1 MAVVD
6 DWSTTGLGPRESW
19 PVALRVLVDT
29 CLESEFPLQ
38 LAWGP
43 DLLVVYNEAYIPLL
57 GADKHPW
64 ALGRPAWQV
73 WPDLFPRDTS
83 TVQEL
88 LRAGGAVTRTD
99 QGLIMD
105 RHGYPE
111 EAYFTYSQS
120 IIRDENGEPAGLFN
134 AITETTEHILYERR
148 LRVLR
153 ALGAVSVTGDGRDPS
168 DAVRAACRRA
178 VTVLSG
184 NRRSVPVAAVFL
196 RDARDRPSLA
206 EGYGFDAGVAADH
219 GWLPVPPVTE
229 LFEVLADGRVRV
241 VDGLREAFGAALLPG
256 PVGPLLADQAV
267 LLPILVTG
275 QSRPYGVLVIGVN
288 PYTPVDEGFMEF
300 AELAGRQFGIIL
312 SDAIAYQLERSRLQA
327 MADLDQA
334 KSEFLQQVSHEL
346 RSPLTLLLPPL
357 QELLT
362 DVEPLPQH
370 ARAAIEAAVRAAH
383 RLERMVDTLLQVARA
398 DDRTLDLDRQSID
411 IGAATAEIT
420 EGFAA
425 TAAAKGLTLTVKVP
439 TEPLVADIDPAM
451 WTTIVTNLLGNAVK
465 YTDRGGI
472 TVVLSRDAEQ
482 MILTVTDTGVGID
495 PADLDHVFDRFHQL
509 DTSRPGIGLGLT
521 LVKDLVQA
529 HGGRV
534 TVTSDPGHGSV
545 FTVSLPPSAA
555 AAEETVAGPPIT
567 GSGGAPRA
575 RIDHSEPATR
585 GADTDERRPGQSGT
599 LLLVED
605 DPDLGRYV
613 AGLLGRDGWAVRW
626 TVDAEEAITALDP
639 AADGSPLVPDVI
651 VTDVMLPGQSGL
663 DLVTMLRHDPNL
675 ERIPILV
682 LTARAGSDA
691 AVEAM
696 AAGAD
701 DYVRKPF
708 DAAELLARIRAHH
721 TLHQIRENAID
732 AAEATAGNLRRAL
745 ATNRTIATAIGITM
759 ARYGLDA
766 TRSYQALVRISQHTN
781 RKLRDLAAGV
791 VDTGALP
798 TVTTHAHP
806 EASRSTGLVGEGH
819 PTSDGAHH
827 I

>member
-1 MAVVD
+1 MAIVD
-6 DWSTTGLGPRESW
+6 DWSTTGLGPRGSW

-29 CLESEFPLQ
+29 CLESAFPLQ
-38 LAWGP
+38 MAWGP

-64 ALGRPAWQV
+64 ALGRPARQV
-73 WPDLFPRDTS
+73 WPDVFPNDLATIA
-83 TVQEL
+83 EL
-88 LRAGGAVTRTD
+88 QRTGGAVTRTD
-99 QGLIMD
+99 QQLIMD

-111 EAYFTYSQS
+111 ETYFSYSQS
-120 IIRDENGEPAGLFN
+120 VIRDENGDPAGLFN
-134 AITETTEHILYERR
+134 AITETTDHILYERR

-153 ALGAVSVTGDGRDPS
+153 ALGAVSATGDGRDPS

-196 RDARDRPSLA
+196 PDEQDRPSLA
-206 EGYGFDAGVAADH
+206 EGYGFDVEVATDR
-219 GWLPVPPVTE
+219 GWLPTPPVPE
-229 LFEVLADGRVRV
+229 LFDTLTDGRVRLV
-241 VDGLREAFGAALLPG
+241 EGVREQYAAALLAG
-256 PVGPLLADQAV
+256 PVGPLLPNQVV

-275 QSRPYGVLVIGVN
+275 HSRPYGVLAVGVN

-300 AELAGRQFGIIL
+300 AELAARQFGIIL

-357 QELLT
+357 QELIT
-362 DVEPLPQH
+362 DGAEPLTQH
-370 ARAAIEAAVRAAH
+370 ARTAIEAAVRAGH
-383 RLERMVDTLLQVARA
+383 RLERMVDILLQVARA
-398 DDRTLDLDRQSID
+398 DDGALEPDREPTD
-411 IGAATAEIT
+411 IAAATADIA

-425 TAAAKGLTLTVKVP
+425 TAATAGLTLTVKVP
-439 TEPLVADIDPAM
+439 TEPVVAVVDRAM

-465 YTDRGGI
+465 YTDRGAI
-472 TVVLSRDAEQ
+472 SAVLNTDGEQ
-482 MILTVTDTGVGID
+482 VTLTVADTGVGIAS
-495 PADLDHVFDRFHQL
+495 ADIGTVFDRFHQL

-521 LVKDLVQA
+521 LVRDLVQA
-529 HGGRV
+529 HGGQV

-545 FTVSLPPSAA
+545 FTVTLPAPATA
-555 AAEETVAGPPIT
+555 PGEIVGPPPHAGSVT
-567 GSGGAPRA
+567 GLHAGTHPPTRA
-575 RIDHSEPATR
+575 VPIH
-585 GADTDERRPGQSGT
+585 ERRPDERGA

-605 DPDLGRYV
+605 DVDLGSYV
-613 AGLLGRDGWAVRW
+613 ARLLRRDGWNVRL
-626 TVDAEEAITALDP
+626 TVDAETAIKALQPD
-639 AADGSPLVPDVI
+639 ADGAPLVPDII

-663 DLVTMLRHDPNL
+663 DLVTLLRHDPGL
-675 ERIPILV
+675 ARIPILV

-708 DAAELLARIRAHH
+708 EANELLARIRAHH
-721 TLHQIRENAID
+721 TLNQIRETAIGT
-732 AAEATAGNLRRAL
+732 AESTADNLRQAL

-759 ARYGLDA
+759 ARYQLDA
-766 TRSYQALVRISQHTN
+766 TRAYQTLVRISQHTN
-781 RKLRDLAAGV
+781 RKLRDLAADV
-791 VDTGALP
+791 VVTGALP
-798 TVTTHAHP
+798 LTATAEHG
-806 EASRSTGLVGEGH
+806 TG
-819 PTSDGAHH
+819 PK
-827 I
+827 

>member
-1 MAVVD
+1 VAIVD

-29 CLESEFPLQ
+29 CLESEFPMQ

-43 DLLVVYNEAYIPLL
+43 DLLLVYNEAFIPLL

-64 ALGRPAWQV
+64 ALGRPARQV
-73 WPDLFPRDTS
+73 LPDLFPRDRS
-83 TVQEL
+83 DIQEL
-88 LRAGGAVTRTD
+88 LRGGGAVTRTD
-99 QGLIMD
+99 QQLIMN

-111 EAYFTYSQS
+111 ETYFTYSQS
-120 IIRDENGEPAGLFN
+120 IIRDENGDPAGLFN
-134 AITETTEHILYERR
+134 AITETTEHVLYERR

-153 ALGAVSVTGDGRDPS
+153 ALGAVSITGDGKDPS

-184 NRRSVPVAAVFL
+184 NRRSVPLAVVFL
-196 RDARDRPSLA
+196 RDEQDRPSLA
-206 EGYGFDAGVAADH
+206 EGYGFDTAVATDR
-219 GWLPVPPVTE
+219 GWLPVPPVPE
-229 LFEVLADGRVRV
+229 LFDVLADGPVRLRE
-241 VDGLREAFGAALLPG
+241 GLRDEFGAALLPG
-256 PVGPLLADQAV
+256 PVGPLLPDQAV

-275 QSRPYGVLVIGVN
+275 QSRPYGVLVVGVN
-288 PYTPVDEGFMEF
+288 PYTPVNEGFMEF
-300 AELAGRQFGIIL
+300 AELAARQFGIIL
-312 SDAIAYQLERSRLQA
+312 SDAIAYELERSRLRA
-327 MADLDQA
+327 LADLDQA

-357 QELLT
+357 QELLGERA
-362 DVEPLPQH
+362 EPLPEQ
-370 ARAAIEAAVRAAH
+370 ARTAIEAAVRAAH

-398 DDRTLDLDRQSID
+398 DDGALEPDRLPTD
-411 IGAATAEIT
+411 IGAATTEIAD
-420 EGFAA
+420 GFAA
-425 TAAAKGLTLTVKVP
+425 TAAAAGLTLTVKVP
-439 TEPLVADIDPAM
+439 VEPVVADVDPAM

-472 TVVLSRDAEQ
+472 TMVMNGDDEEVT
-482 MILTVTDTGVGID
+482 LTVTDTGVGIA
-495 PADLDHVFDRFHQL
+495 PADIDNVFGRFHQL
-509 DTSRPGIGLGLT
+509 DASRPGIGLGLT
-521 LVKDLVQA
+521 LVKDLTEA

-545 FTVSLPPSAA
+545 FTVALPASTTAR
-555 AAEETVAGPPIT
+555 EETAGPAA
-567 GSGGAPRA
+567 GSGMVARGQITLMPPTARA
-575 RIDHSEPATR
+575 GR
-585 GADTDERRPGQSGT
+585 TDERKPAERGS

-605 DPDLGRYV
+605 DPDLGSYV
-613 AGLLGRDGWAVRW
+613 AELLRRDGWTVRL
-626 TVDAEEAITALDP
+626 TVDAETAIQALDP
-639 AADGSPLVPDVI
+639 SVDKADDAPYVPDII

-663 DLVTMLRHDPNL
+663 DLVTLLRHDPAL

-708 DAAELLARIRAHH
+708 DAPELLARVRAHCS
-721 TLHQIRENAID
+721 LNQIRETAID
-732 AAEATAGNLRRAL
+732 SAEDTADNLRRAL
-745 ATNRTIATAIGITM
+745 ATNRTIATAIGIVMT
-759 ARYGLDA
+759 RYQLDA

-781 RKLRDLAAGV
+781 RKLRDLAAEV

-798 TVTTHAHP
+798 PA
-806 EASRSTGLVGEGH
+806 ETGERVAGR
-819 PTSDGAHH
+819 T
-827 I
+827 